1 LEKPL
6 AILGNIFGN
15 FGTSRFVRSNS
26 NILLNSPD
34 GWMSNQT
41 MNNYWWVDSSLESLQ
56 PSGDLG
62 TIAVSLPAVSR
73 ATSLIVDTLSGL
85 PINIRRGFETLPTP
99 GWIEDPQLVRPDGRV
114 MSTVQP
120 GRLNRMEFYGQ
131 WVLSALLYG
140 NGFIYIDERDINGAP
155 KAGSLH
161 IIHPELV
168 DYVPGTGYFIR
179 NPENTE
185 WEYIPDGKLLHLRN
199 FGELDERKFGMGV
212 IRRHAASFLTAHEMQ
227 KYTQGVYKSGIPN
240 GILKVSNPNLTSEQ
254 AADLK
259 AKWLE
264 NHGNKRS
271 IAILN
276 SSTDFQPLS
285 ISPVDAQLLQ
295 MSQMSIND
303 IALAFGLDPY
313 MLGGSSD
320 SNTYANVESRNIAF
334 VQNTLLPWVRRIEET
349 LNAETSRGTNVKM
362 NLSGLLRADT
372 ATRTNAYA
380 VGIDKGWYTIDE
392 VRAFEDLPPLPQSNE
407 VPNV

>member
-349 LNAETSRGTNVKM
+349 LNAETSRGTSVKM

>member
-1 LEKPL
+1 M

-41 MNNYWWVDSSLESLQ
+41 MNHYWWVDSSLESLQ
-56 PSGDLG
+56 PSGEIG
-62 TIAVSLPAVSR
+62 NMAQSLPAVSR

-99 GWIEDPQLVRPDGRV
+99 GWIEDPQLTRPDGRV

-131 WVLSALLYG
+131 WILSALLHG

-161 IIHPELV
+161 VIHPELV
-168 DYVPGTGYFIR
+168 DYVPGQGYFIR
-179 NPENTE
+179 DPESTE
-185 WEYIPDGKLLHLRN
+185 WQYIPDGKLLHLRN

-212 IRRHAASFLTAHEMQ
+212 IRRHAATFLTAKEMQ
-227 KYTQGVYKSGIPN
+227 KYTDGVYKSGIPN

-372 ATRTNAYA
+372 ATRTMAYA
-380 VGIDKGWYTIDE
+380 TGIDKGWYTIDE

>member
-1 LEKPL
+1 M

-349 LNAETSRGTNVKM
+349 LNAETSRGTSVKM

>member
-1 LEKPL
+1 
-6 AILGNIFGN
+6 
-15 FGTSRFVRSNS
+15 
-26 NILLNSPD
+26 
-34 GWMSNQT
+34 MSNPTSSQF
-41 MNNYWWVDSSLESLQ
+41 WWVDSSLETLQ
-56 PSGDLG
+56 PSGEFANY
-62 TIAVSLPAVSR
+62 AVSIPAVSR
-73 ATSLIVDTLSGL
+73 AASLIVDTISGL
-85 PINIRRGFETLPTP
+85 PIDLRRGLETLPTP

-120 GRLNRMEFYGQ
+120 GRLNRMEFFGQ
-131 WVLSALLYG
+131 WIYSALIYG

-161 IIHPELV
+161 VIHPELM

-179 NPENTE
+179 DPQSSG

-199 FGELDERKFGMGV
+199 FGELDERKFGLGV
-212 IRRHAASFLTAHEMQ
+212 LRRHALSFATADEMR
-227 KYTQGVYKSGIPN
+227 KYTSGVYKSGIPN
-240 GILKVSNPNLTSEQ
+240 GILKVSNPNLTGEQ

-276 SSTDFQPLS
+276 STTDFQPLS

-334 VQNTLLPWVRRIEET
+334 VQNTLLPWIRRIEET
-349 LNAETSRGTNVKM
+349 LNAETSRGTNVKI

-372 ATRTNAYA
+372 ATRTQAYA
-380 VGIDKGWYTIDE
+380 SGLDKGYLTINE
-392 VRAFEDLPPLPQSNE
+392 VRAFEDLPPLPQVNE

>member
-1 LEKPL
+1 M

-56 PSGDLG
+56 PSGDIG
-62 TIAVSLPAVSR
+62 NMAQSLPAVSR

-99 GWIEDPQLVRPDGRV
+99 GWIEDPQLTRPDGRV

-131 WVLSALLYG
+131 WILSALLHG

-161 IIHPELV
+161 VIHPELV
-168 DYVPGTGYFIR
+168 DYVPGQGYYIR
-179 NPENTE
+179 DPESTE
-185 WEYIPDGKLLHLRN
+185 WQYIPDGKLLHLRN

-212 IRRHAASFLTAHEMQ
+212 IRRHAATFYTAKEMQ
-227 KYTQGVYKSGIPN
+227 KYTDGVYKSGIPN

-349 LNAETSRGTNVKM
+349 LNAETSRGTVVKM

-372 ATRTNAYA
+372 ATRTLAYA
-380 VGIDKGWYTIDE
+380 TGIDKGWYTVDE
-392 VRAFEDLPPLPQSNE
+392 VRAFEDLPPLPQMNE

>member
-1 LEKPL
+1 M
-6 AILGNIFGN
+6 AILGNLFGN

-41 MNNYWWVDSSLESLQ
+41 SNQFWWVDSSLESLQ
-56 PSGDLG
+56 PSGD
-62 TIAVSLPAVSR
+62 VSSVALSIPAVSR
-73 ATSLIVDTLSGL
+73 AAGLIVDTISGL
-85 PINIRRGFETLPTP
+85 PFQLRRGLETLETP
-99 GWIEDPQLVRPDGRV
+99 GWLDDPQLVRPDQRI
-114 MSTVQP
+114 MANVQP
-120 GRLNRMEFYGQ
+120 GRLNKMEFYGQ
-131 WVLSALLYG
+131 WIYSALIYG

-155 KAGSLH
+155 KSGAMYILH
-161 IIHPELV
+161 PDLV
-168 DYVPGTGYFIR
+168 DYVPGTGYFVR
-179 NPENTE
+179 NPESVE
-185 WEYIPDGKLLHLRN
+185 WEYVPDGKLIHLRN

-212 IRRHAASFLTAHEMQ
+212 IKRHAYAFMVANEMR
-227 KYTQGVYKSGIPN
+227 KYTGGVFKSGIPN
-240 GILKVSNPNLTSEQ
+240 GILKVSNPNLTPEQ
-254 AADLK
+254 AAELK

-276 SSTDFQPLS
+276 SSTEFQPLS

-349 LNAETSRGTNVKM
+349 LNAETPRGQNVKI

-372 ATRTNAYA
+372 ATRTMAYA
-380 VGIDKGWYTIDE
+380 TGVDKGWFTINE
-392 VRAFEDLPPLPQSNE
+392 IRAFEDLPPLPQPNE

>member
-1 LEKPL
+1 
-6 AILGNIFGN
+6 
-15 FGTSRFVRSNS
+15 
-26 NILLNSPD
+26 
-34 GWMSNQT
+34 MSNPTSNQF
-41 MNNYWWVDSSLESLQ
+41 WWVDSSLESLQ
-56 PSGDLG
+56 PSGEFANYALG
-62 TIAVSLPAVSR
+62 IPAVSR
-73 ATSLIVDTLSGL
+73 AASLIVDTISGL
-85 PINIRRGFETLPTP
+85 PIDLRRGLETLPTP

-120 GRLNRMEFYGQ
+120 GRLNRMEFFGQ
-131 WVLSALLYG
+131 WIYSALLYG
-140 NGFIYIDERDINGAP
+140 NGFIYVDERDINGAP

-161 IIHPELV
+161 VIHPELM

-179 NPENTE
+179 DPQSTE
-185 WEYIPDGKLLHLRN
+185 WEYVPDGKLLHLRN
-199 FGELDERKFGMGV
+199 FGELDERKFGLGV
-212 IRRHAASFLTAHEMQ
+212 LRRHALSFQTADEMR
-227 KYTQGVYKSGIPN
+227 KYTSGVYKSGIPN

-276 SSTDFQPLS
+276 STTDFQPLS

-334 VQNTLLPWVRRIEET
+334 VQNTLLPWIRRIEET
-349 LNAETSRGTNVKM
+349 LNAETSRGTNVKI

-372 ATRTNAYA
+372 ATRTQAYA
-380 VGIDKGWYTIDE
+380 TGIDKGWYTVDE
-392 VRAFEDLPPLPQSNE
+392 VRAFEDLPPLPATNE

>member
-1 LEKPL
+1 M

>member
-1 LEKPL
+1 
-6 AILGNIFGN
+6 
-15 FGTSRFVRSNS
+15 
-26 NILLNSPD
+26 
-34 GWMSNQT
+34 
-41 MNNYWWVDSSLESLQ
+41 MNNFWWVDSSLESLQ
-56 PSGDLG
+56 PSGEIDNM
-62 TIAVSLPAVSR
+62 AQSLPAVSR

-114 MSTVQP
+114 MSSVQP

-161 IIHPELV
+161 VIHPELV
-168 DYVPGTGYFIR
+168 DYLPGTGYFIR
-179 NPENTE
+179 NPESSE

-199 FGELDERKFGMGV
+199 FGELDDRKFGMGV
-212 IRRHAASFLTAHEMQ
+212 IRRHAAAFLTAKEMQ

-372 ATRTNAYA
+372 ATRTMAYA
-380 VGIDKGWYTIDE
+380 TGIDKGWYTVDE

>member
-1 LEKPL
+1 M
-6 AILGNIFGN
+6 AILGNLFGN
-15 FGTSRFVRSNS
+15 FGTSRFVRSNA

-34 GWMSNQT
+34 GWMSNPTSSQF
-41 MNNYWWVDSSLESLQ
+41 WWVDSSLETLQ
-56 PSGDLG
+56 PSGEFANY
-62 TIAVSLPAVSR
+62 AVSIPAVSR
-73 ATSLIVDTLSGL
+73 AASLIVDTISGL
-85 PINIRRGFETLPTP
+85 PIDLRRGLETLPTP

-120 GRLNRMEFYGQ
+120 GRLNRMEFFGQ
-131 WVLSALLYG
+131 WIYSALIYG

-161 IIHPELV
+161 VIHPELM

-179 NPENTE
+179 DPQSSG

-199 FGELDERKFGMGV
+199 FGELDDRKFGLGV
-212 IRRHAASFLTAHEMQ
+212 LRRHALSFATADEMR
-227 KYTQGVYKSGIPN
+227 KYTSGVYKSGIPN
-240 GILKVSNPNLTSEQ
+240 GILKVSNPNLTGEQ

-276 SSTDFQPLS
+276 STTDFQPLS

-334 VQNTLLPWVRRIEET
+334 VQNTLLPWIRRIEET
-349 LNAETSRGTNVKM
+349 LNAETSRGTNVKI

-372 ATRTNAYA
+372 ATRTQAYA
-380 VGIDKGWYTIDE
+380 SGLDKGYLTINE
-392 VRAFEDLPPLPQSNE
+392 VRAFEDLPPLPQVNE

>member
-1 LEKPL
+1 M
-6 AILGNIFGN
+6 AILGNLFGN
-15 FGTSRFVRSNS
+15 FGTSRFVRSNA

-34 GWMSNQT
+34 GWMSNPTSNQF
-41 MNNYWWVDSSLESLQ
+41 WWVDSSLETLQ
-56 PSGDLG
+56 PSGDFANY
-62 TIAVSLPAVSR
+62 AVSIPAVSR
-73 ATSLIVDTLSGL
+73 AASLIVDTISGL
-85 PINIRRGFETLPTP
+85 PIDLRRGLETLPTP

-120 GRLNRMEFYGQ
+120 GRLNRMEFFGQ
-131 WVLSALLYG
+131 WIYSALIYG

-161 IIHPELV
+161 VIHPELM

-179 NPENTE
+179 DPQSTE
-185 WEYIPDGKLLHLRN
+185 WEYVPDGKLLHLRN
-199 FGELDERKFGMGV
+199 FGELDERKFGLGV
-212 IRRHAASFLTAHEMQ
+212 LRRHALSFQTADEMR
-227 KYTQGVYKSGIPN
+227 KYTSGVYKSGIPN

-276 SSTDFQPLS
+276 STTDFQPLS

-334 VQNTLLPWVRRIEET
+334 VQNTLLPWIRRIEET
-349 LNAETSRGTNVKM
+349 LNAETSRGTNVKI

-372 ATRTNAYA
+372 ATRTQAYA
-380 VGIDKGWYTIDE
+380 SGLDKGYLTINE
-392 VRAFEDLPPLPQSNE
+392 VRAFEDLPPLPQANE

>member
-1 LEKPL
+1 L
-6 AILGNIFGN
+6 AILGNLFGN
-15 FGTSRFVRSNS
+15 FGTSRFVRSNA

-34 GWMSNQT
+34 GWMSNPTSSQF
-41 MNNYWWVDSSLESLQ
+41 WWVDSSLETLQ
-56 PSGDLG
+56 PSGEFANY
-62 TIAVSLPAVSR
+62 AVSIPAVSR
-73 ATSLIVDTLSGL
+73 AASLIVDTISGL
-85 PINIRRGFETLPTP
+85 PIDLRRGLETLPTP

-120 GRLNRMEFYGQ
+120 GRLNRMEFFGQ
-131 WVLSALLYG
+131 WIYSALIYG

-161 IIHPELV
+161 VIHPELM

-179 NPENTE
+179 DPQSSG

-199 FGELDERKFGMGV
+199 FGELDDRKFGLGV
-212 IRRHAASFLTAHEMQ
+212 LRRHALSFATADEMR
-227 KYTQGVYKSGIPN
+227 KYTSGVYKSGIPN
-240 GILKVSNPNLTSEQ
+240 GILKVSNPNLTGEQ

-276 SSTDFQPLS
+276 STTDFQPLS

-334 VQNTLLPWVRRIEET
+334 VQNTLLPWIRRIEET
-349 LNAETSRGTNVKM
+349 LNAETSRGTNVKI

-372 ATRTNAYA
+372 ATRTQAYA
-380 VGIDKGWYTIDE
+380 SGLDKGYLTINE
-392 VRAFEDLPPLPQSNE
+392 VRAFEDLPPLPQVNE

>member
-1 LEKPL
+1 M
-6 AILGNIFGN
+6 AILGNLFGN
-15 FGTSRFVRSNS
+15 FGTSRFVRANAD
-26 NILLNSPD
+26 ILLNTPD
-34 GWMSNQT
+34 GWMSNPTSSQF
-41 MNNYWWVDSSLESLQ
+41 WWVDSSLETLQ
-56 PSGDLG
+56 PSGDFANYAV
-62 TIAVSLPAVSR
+62 TIPAVSR
-73 ATSLIVDTLSGL
+73 AASLIVDTISGL
-85 PINIRRGFETLPTP
+85 PIDLRRGLETLPTP

-114 MSTVQP
+114 MATVQP
-120 GRLNRMEFYGQ
+120 GRLNRMEFFGQ
-131 WVLSALLYG
+131 WIYSALIYG

-161 IIHPELV
+161 VIHPELM
-168 DYVPGTGYFIR
+168 DYVPGQGYFIR
-179 NPENTE
+179 NPQSTE
-185 WEYIPDGKLLHLRN
+185 WEYVPDGKLLHLRN

-212 IRRHAASFLTAHEMQ
+212 LRRHALSFATADEMR
-227 KYTQGVYKSGIPN
+227 KYTSGVYKSGIPN
-240 GILKVSNPNLTSEQ
+240 GILKVSNPNLTGEQ

-276 SSTDFQPLS
+276 STTDFQPLS

-334 VQNTLLPWVRRIEET
+334 VQNTLLPWIRRIEET
-349 LNAETSRGTNVKM
+349 LNAETSRGTNVKI

-372 ATRTNAYA
+372 ATRTQAYA
-380 VGIDKGWYTIDE
+380 SGLDKGYLTINE
-392 VRAFEDLPPLPQSNE
+392 VRAFEDLPPLPQTNE

>member
-1 LEKPL
+1 MAL
-6 AILGNIFGN
+6 ATLGNFFGN
-15 FGTSRFVRSNS
+15 FGTSRFLRSNS

-41 MNNYWWVDSSLESLQ
+41 AGNYWWVDSSLESYQ

-62 TIAVSLPAVSR
+62 QIAVSIPAVSR
-73 ATSLIVDTLSGL
+73 ATSLIVDTLAGL

-99 GWIEDPQLVRPDGRV
+99 LWIEDPQLVRPDLRI
-114 MSTVQP
+114 MSNVQP
-120 GRLNRMEFYGQ
+120 ARLNRVEFLGQ
-131 WVLSALLYG
+131 WIQNALIYG
-140 NGFIYIDERDINGAP
+140 NGFIYIDERDIDGSP

-161 IIHPELV
+161 IVHPELM

-179 NPENTE
+179 NPENNG
-185 WEYIPDGKLLHLRN
+185 WEYVPDGKLLHLRN
-199 FGELDERKFGMGV
+199 FGELDERKFGTGV

-349 LNAETSRGTNVKM
+349 LNAETSRGTFVKM

-372 ATRTNAYA
+372 ATRTAAYA
-380 VGIDKGWYTIDE
+380 SGLQEGYLTINE
-392 VRAFEDLPPLPQSNE
+392 VRGFEDLPPLPQE
-407 VPNV
+407 VPSV

>member
-1 LEKPL
+1 M

-15 FGTSRFVRSNS
+15 FGASRFVRSNA

-41 MNNYWWVDSSLESLQ
+41 NNQFWWVDSSLESYQ
-56 PSGDLG
+56 PSGLNDTAL
-62 TIAVSLPAVSR
+62 SLPAVSR

-85 PINIRRGFETLPTP
+85 PIDLRRGLETLPTP
-99 GWIEDPQLVRPDGRV
+99 GWIMDPQLTRPDGRV
-114 MSTVQP
+114 MANVQP
-120 GRLNRMEFYGQ
+120 GRLNRMEFFGQ
-131 WVLSALLYG
+131 WIQSALLYG
-140 NGFIYIDERDINGAP
+140 NGFIYIDEREINGAP
-155 KAGSLH
+155 RAGSLH
-161 IIHPELV
+161 ILHPELV
-168 DYVPGTGYFIR
+168 DYVPGTGYFVR
-179 NPENTE
+179 DPQTSG
-185 WEYIPDGKLLHLRN
+185 WEYIADGKLIHLRN

-212 IRRHAASFLTAHEMQ
+212 IARHASSILTANEMR

-303 IALAFGLDPY
+303 IALSFGLDPY

-349 LNAETSRGTNVKM
+349 LNPETPRGTSVKI

-380 VGIDKGWYTIDE
+380 VGIDKGWYTVNE
-392 VRAFEDLPPLPQSNE
+392 VRAFEDLPPLPQTNE
-407 VPNV
+407 VPPSV

>member
-1 LEKPL
+1 MS
-6 AILGNIFGN
+6 IIGNIFGN

-41 MNNYWWVDSSLESLQ
+41 MNNFWWVDSSLETLQ
-56 PSGDLG
+56 PSDD
-62 TIAVSLPAVSR
+62 ISNVAISLPAVSR
-73 ATSLIVDTLSGL
+73 AASLIVDTLSGL
-85 PINIRRGFETLPTP
+85 PINIRRGLETLPTP

-114 MSTVQP
+114 MSSVQP
-120 GRLNRMEFYGQ
+120 GRLNRMEFFGQ
-131 WVLSALLYG
+131 WIFSALIHG

-161 IIHPELV
+161 IIHPDLM

-179 NPENTE
+179 DPLSTE
-185 WEYIPDGKLLHLRN
+185 WEYVPDGKLLHLRN
-199 FGELDERKFGMGV
+199 FGELDERKFGIGV
-212 IRRHAASFLTAHEMQ
+212 IRRHAASFLTAKEMQ
-227 KYTQGVYKSGIPN
+227 LYTRGVYKSGIPN

-372 ATRTNAYA
+372 ATRTMAYA
-380 VGIDKGWYTIDE
+380 TGIDKGWYTVDE
-392 VRAFEDLPPLPQSNE
+392 VRSFEDLPPLPENSE

>member
-41 MNNYWWVDSSLESLQ
+41 MNNFWWVDSSLESLQ
-56 PSGDLG
+56 PSGEIG
-62 TIAVSLPAVSR
+62 NMAQSLPAVSR

-99 GWIEDPQLVRPDGRV
+99 GWIEDPQLTRPDGRV

-131 WVLSALLYG
+131 WILSALLHG
-140 NGFIYIDERDINGAP
+140 NGFIYIDERDINGSP

-161 IIHPELV
+161 VIHPELV
-168 DYVPGTGYFIR
+168 DYVPGQGYYIR
-179 NPENTE
+179 DPESTE
-185 WEYIPDGKLLHLRN
+185 WQYIPDGKLLHLRN

-212 IRRHAASFLTAHEMQ
+212 IRRHAATFLTAKEMQ
-227 KYTQGVYKSGIPN
+227 KYTDGVYKSGIPN

-349 LNAETSRGTNVKM
+349 LNAETSRGTIVKM

-372 ATRTNAYA
+372 ATRTLAYA
-380 VGIDKGWYTIDE
+380 TGIDKGWYTIDE

>member
-1 LEKPL
+1 M

-15 FGTSRFVRSNS
+15 FGTSRFVRSNAD
-26 NILLNSPD
+26 ILLNSPD
-34 GWMSNQT
+34 GWMSNPTGNQF
-41 MNNYWWVDSSLESLQ
+41 WWVDSSLESIQ
-56 PSGDLG
+56 ASGDFNEIAL
-62 TIAVSLPAVSR
+62 TIPAVSR
-73 ATSLIVDTLSGL
+73 SASLIVDTISGL
-85 PINIRRGFETLPTP
+85 PIELRRGLETLETP
-99 GWIEDPQLVRPDGRV
+99 GWIEDPQLTRPDARI
-114 MSTVQP
+114 MSNVQP

-131 WVLSALLYG
+131 WIFSALIYG
-140 NGFIYIDERDINGAP
+140 NGFIYVDERDLNGQPRSGAMHI
-155 KAGSLH
+155 LH
-161 IIHPELV
+161 PDLV
-168 DYVPGTGYFIR
+168 DYVPGTGYFVKD
-179 NPENTE
+179 PQTTE
-185 WEYIPDGKLLHLRN
+185 WQYIPDGKLIHLRN

-212 IRRHAASFLTAHEMQ
+212 IKRHAYAFAVANEMR
-227 KYTQGVYKSGIPN
+227 KYTGGVFKSGIPN
-240 GILKVSNPNLTSEQ
+240 GILKVSNPNLTAEQ

-276 SSTDFQPLS
+276 SSTEFQPLS

-349 LNAETSRGTNVKM
+349 LNAETPRGQSIKI

-372 ATRTNAYA
+372 ATRTMAYA
-380 VGIDKGWYTIDE
+380 TGIDKGWYTIDE
-392 VRAFEDLPPLPQSNE
+392 IRAFEDLPPLPETNE